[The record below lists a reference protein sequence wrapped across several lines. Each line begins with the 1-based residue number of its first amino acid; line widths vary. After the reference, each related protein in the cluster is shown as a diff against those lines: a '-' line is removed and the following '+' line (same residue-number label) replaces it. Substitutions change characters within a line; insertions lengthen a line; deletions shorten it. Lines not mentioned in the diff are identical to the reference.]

1 MEGSI
6 EYIDNS
12 DARWGN
18 GSPTEFDGLRFLQ
31 KTYRQ
36 TRASKANAASIK
48 KIAKKA
54 CAEMKNNKSK
64 TGILAIVR

>member
-18 GSPTEFDGLRFLQ
+18 GLPTEFDGLRFLQ

-36 TRASKANAASIK
+36 TRASNANASIK
-48 KIAKKA
+48 NIAKNA